1 MKLTMQ
7 SLPFTKASVRTT
19 LTLILALSLLSPL
32 SGCGTVNSVST
43 RGTTASTSIPYT
55 QQINDALS
63 GLFLKAK
70 DVRLVRTPGDVLKA
84 QVDIANDGLA
94 TRHFSYKFDWLD
106 QDGTTIDSKLSTWQQ
121 KEIAA
126 GGMDTITAVAPIPQ
140 ATDFR
145 LQVRRAN

>member
-1 MKLTMQ
+1 MQ
-7 SLPFTKASVRTT
+7 SLPFTKASVRAT
-19 LTLILALSLLSPL
+19 LAFGLLSLL

-43 RGTTASTSIPYT
+43 RGTTASTSVPYT

-106 QDGTTIDSKLSTWQQ
+106 LHLGSFLSSTS
-121 KEIAA
+121 
-126 GGMDTITAVAPIPQ
+126 
-140 ATDFR
+140 
-145 LQVRRAN
+145 

>member
-7 SLPFTKASVRTT
+7 SPLFIKVSVPAT
-19 LTLILALSLLSPL
+19 LALAFGLLSPL

-43 RGTTASTSIPYT
+43 RGTTASTSVPYT

-84 QVDIANDGLA
+84 QVDIANDGLS

-106 QDGTTIDSKLSTWQQ
+106 QVGSTIDSKLSTWQQ

-126 GGMDTITAVAPIPQ
+126 GGMDTITAVAPTPQ